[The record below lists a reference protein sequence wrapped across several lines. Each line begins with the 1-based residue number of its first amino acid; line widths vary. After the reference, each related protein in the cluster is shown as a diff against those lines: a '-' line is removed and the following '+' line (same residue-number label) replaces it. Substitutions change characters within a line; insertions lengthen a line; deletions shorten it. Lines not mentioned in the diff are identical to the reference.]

1 MQEDIERRT
10 IAITLTASK
19 LTARTLAKAL
29 AATGRKIRKT
39 RHAALT
45 PQGRQSVKKLMNHR
59 VNTDVMPLNG
69 DTYAFDRI
77 ARKYNVDYAFHKVG
91 PKKYQ
96 LFFKAG
102 QAGAITECFA
112 AYTKRMMKKEQRP
125 SLLKLLNQA
134 KEAIAKRHPREHE
147 HKREKAHDER

>member
-29 AATGRKIRKT
+29 AATGRKIR
-39 RHAALT
+39 RMHHAALT

-59 VNTDVMPLNG
+59 VNTDVMPLDG
-69 DTYAFDRI
+69 DTYVFDQM

-91 PKKYQ
+91 PKQYQ

-112 AYTKRMMKKEQRP
+112 EYTKKMMKKEQRP
-125 SLLKLLNQA
+125 SILKRLIQV
-134 KEAIAKRHPREHE
+134 KEAIARQRPHEHE
-147 HKREKAHDER
+147 HKREKVHDER